1 MLSPPIQARQ
11 TPYAYRNSA
20 RRMDAPLR
28 VGSKVTPTAYV
39 SSPYQDTPI
48 QDRFLDPKHNLS
60 SQQALGLFL
69 GGFTLGLAGKSLWRF
84 LRPSVKN
91 TEPADFSILP
101 ETVKPNNIAGI
112 PQTTEEIG
120 CKTTVYQN
128 YNDPLSS
135 MYRIVHLDPNQGNA
149 LLVYAATSVLGY
161 LSGSVVQGSKE
172 TWVRREETRIRA
184 NLVNRLQGVVRQSIQ
199 NKNQFNSALKEDLR
213 TRLITLLQKYKI
225 PNATDLVQDVP
236 IVESLQIQR
245 DYFYQPTHRTT
256 TLFKGKPTE
265 AWQSGSL
272 SNEPST
278 LLTMQKAMLFGAG
291 VFSGAVLHGFVKLLQ
306 AKDHVD
312 ITKSNKSVYESV
324 QLKDLETWSLIG
336 SKNAKNFAIMGGF
349 FAMSAAAHIGK
360 TLLDG
365 LREVEVTRQ
374 NARTEW
380 RYQTHNWLTQDP
392 AFHEIAE
399 REAANHAFSMLEQD
413 LPRLKYNSTL
423 LQQRVQAI
431 LSNVGRN
438 SAPPYFPMTPMV
450 NLVEAR
456 A

>member
-1 MLSPPIQARQ
+1 MRAG
-11 TPYAYRNSA
+11 
-20 RRMDAPLR
+20 APLR
-28 VGSKVTPTAYV
+28 VGGSVTPTINAA
-39 SSPYQDTPI
+39 YQDTPI
-48 QDRFLDPKHNLS
+48 RDRFLDPNHNLS

-69 GGFTLGLAGKSLWRF
+69 GGFTLGLAGKSVWRF
-84 LRPSVKN
+84 LRPPVKN
-91 TEPADFSILP
+91 IEPADFSILS
-101 ETVKPNNIAGI
+101 EKVKPNSITGGQ
-112 PQTTEEIG
+112 PSTEEVG

-184 NLVNRLQGVVRQSIQ
+184 KLVNRLQGVVRQSIQ
-199 NKNQFNSALKEDLR
+199 NKNQFNATLKEDLR
-213 TRLITLLQKYKI
+213 TQLTTLLQRYGI
-225 PNATDLVQDVP
+225 SNPSQFVQDVP
-236 IVESLQIQR
+236 IVESLQMQR

-256 TLFKGKPTE
+256 QFKGK
-265 AWQSGSL
+265 L
-272 SNEPST
+272 SDTWKPENIQNKPST
-278 LLTMQKAMLFGAG
+278 LLTMQKALIFGAG
-291 VFSGAVLHGFVKLLQ
+291 AFSGIVLHGFVKLLQ
-306 AKDHVD
+306 AKDHLD

-336 SKNAKNFAIMGGF
+336 SRNAKNFTIMGGF

-374 NARTEW
+374 NARTELD
-380 RYQTHNWLTQDP
+380 YQTHNWLTQDP
-392 AFHEIAE
+392 VFHEIAE
-399 REAANHAFSMLEQD
+399 RETANHDLSMLEQD
-413 LPRLKYNSTL
+413 LPRLKYNPTL
-423 LQQRVQAI
+423 LRQRVQAI